1 MANSPRQQFPRQE
14 DWLLPQDWG
23 WGWESPSDSIS
34 PTSSS
39 DSYSSSPSYGHPSTT
54 ESLPQT
60 LGCHPPEPPTS
71 APFQRNRRERGGP
84 ASGQRQSAS
93 EREKLR
99 MRNLSRALH
108 ELRRYLPPSVA
119 PVGQSLTK
127 IETLRLAIRYIGH
140 LSALL
145 GLSEESLRRRRREG
159 TMQSCPLCPDRLGF
173 CPDQTQ
179 SLSPLSQAPKAY
191 SPLLPE
197 VWASS
202 PSCQLVLPQPKR
214 CGEQNINARSWGS
227 LSCCL
232 GSPTRSDLP
241 GRRHE
246 AIGFGNPLPAC
257 PGTQTPP
264 KLHWEKAT
272 DPASWAIAPHSSELT
287 TLYQVI
293 TTSPE
298 SSLPALTG
306 PYQSQP
312 MPQRCQPEL
321 PTQWDCWGY
330 NGLTSVQETDPL
342 LMFREDRSPE
352 C

>member
-1 MANSPRQQFPRQE
+1 MANSPHQQFPRQE

-23 WGWESPSDSIS
+23 WGWGSHSDSTS

-39 DSYSSSPSYGHPSTT
+39 DSYSSSPSYGHPSST

-60 LGCHPPEPPTS
+60 PGCHTQETPTPV
-71 APFQRNRRERGGP
+71 PFQRNRRERG
-84 ASGQRQSAS
+84 ANGQRQSAS

-108 ELRRYLPPSVA
+108 DLRRYLPPSVA

-159 TMQSCPLCPDRLGF
+159 AIQSCPLCPDRLSC
-173 CPDQTQ
+173 CPNQTQ
-179 SLSPLSQAPKAY
+179 SLSPVSQAPRIY
-191 SPLLPE
+191 SPQLLEAWGSP
-197 VWASS
+197 
-202 PSCQLVLPQPKR
+202 PSCPPVLPQSKQ
-214 CGEQNINARSWGS
+214 CGEQNLNIKSWGS
-227 LSCCL
+227 PSYCL
-232 GSPTRSDLP
+232 GSPTRLDLP
-241 GRRHE
+241 GGRHQAAE
-246 AIGFGNPLPAC
+246 FGNPSPAC
-257 PGTQTPP
+257 PGTQTPH
-264 KLHWEKAT
+264 KLLWEKAT
-272 DPASWAIAPHSSELT
+272 ESASWAISPHSSELT

-293 TTSPE
+293 STSPE
-298 SSLPALTG
+298 PSLPAITG
-306 PYQSQP
+306 PCQAQAMLP
-312 MPQRCQPEL
+312 RCQPEL
-321 PTQWDCWGY
+321 PVQWGCWGY
-330 NGLTSVQETDPL
+330 NDLPSIQETDPS

>member
-1 MANSPRQQFPRQE
+1 MASSPHQQFPRQE

-23 WGWESPSDSIS
+23 WGWESHSDSTS

-54 ESLPQT
+54 ENLPQP
-60 LGCHPPEPPTS
+60 LGCHSEEPPTS
-71 APFQRNRRERGGP
+71 VPFQKSRRERGGP
-84 ASGQRQSAS
+84 ANGQRQSAS

-108 ELRRYLPPSVA
+108 DLRRYLPPSVA

-140 LSALL
+140 LSSLL

-159 TMQSCPLCPDRLGF
+159 AMQSCPLCPDRLGC
-173 CPDQTQ
+173 CPDRTQ
-179 SLSPLSQAPKAY
+179 SFSPVSQAPRAY
-191 SPLLPE
+191 SPQIPE
-197 VWASS
+197 AWGSL
-202 PSCQLVLPQPKR
+202 PSCPSVLSQPKQY
-214 CGEQNINARSWGS
+214 GEQNLNAMSWG
-227 LSCCL
+227 LPSCCL
-232 GSPTRSDLP
+232 GSPTRLDLP
-241 GRRHE
+241 GGRHQV
-246 AIGFGNPLPAC
+246 GGLGNPPLAS

-272 DPASWAIAPHSSELT
+272 EPASWAISPHSTELT
-287 TLYQVI
+287 ALYQVI
-293 TTSPE
+293 STPPE
-298 SSLPALTG
+298 PSLSALIG
-306 PYQSQP
+306 PYPSQP
-312 MPQRCQPEL
+312 MPQRCQAEL
-321 PTQWDCWGY
+321 PAQWGCWGY
-330 NGLTSVQETDPL
+330 GGLTSVQETDTS